1 MRSEFHFLLLA
12 IYARVCEFH
21 LELLPSTWEK
31 DKEEC
36 VFFRKRYTRI
46 IVITTLNHLFDGW
59 FIAYCNIVEASQL
72 LFQRDKK
79 KQHIFL
85 RRRPCCKD
93 VKPNTHKKRRR
104 NSFLFFSL
112 SFKSFRFFFL
122 CCFFFQTPGRPAAA
136 RHHAPHIRDKRE
148 KNILELLN
156 RTSLS

>member
-1 MRSEFHFLLLA
+1 MEWNQKKLKDGAQKCVPNFIFLLLA

-36 VFFRKRYTRI
+36 VFFRKSGSVATAVPAR
-46 IVITTLNHLFDGW
+46 
-59 FIAYCNIVEASQL
+59 Q
-72 LFQRDKK
+72 K

>member
-21 LELLPSTWEK
+21 LELLPSTFWLLLSNVGKISEF
-31 DKEEC
+31 
-36 VFFRKRYTRI
+36 VFFRKSGSVATAVPAR
-46 IVITTLNHLFDGW
+46 
-59 FIAYCNIVEASQL
+59 Q
-72 LFQRDKK
+72 K

-104 NSFLFFSL
+104 NSFLFFFL

-122 CCFFFQTPGRPAAA
+122 CCFFIFSDSRSPCSCSPSCTTHSR
-136 RHHAPHIRDKRE
+136 
-148 KNILELLN
+148 
-156 RTSLS
+156 